1 MFFFFYFFG
10 KNVFFFQGFFLKVI
24 FRNLVQ
30 DVDYTDQLYPNHK
43 N

>member
-1 MFFFFYFFG
+1 MFFFFIFLEKMF
-10 KNVFFFQGFFLKVI
+10 FFFQGFLLKVI